1 MGKVTNKT
9 NGYRWALF
17 AVLCLFGLSL
27 LAQSGR
33 RGNKSKGRQKARIE
47 RRQDAQRVYLVHA
60 DVLHYDQMKM
70 PDAQILNGKVH
81 FTHNGARLYCD
92 SAYFFEASTTLRH
105 SGM

>member
-17 AVLCLFGLSL
+17 AVLCLLGLSL

-33 RGNKSKGRQKARIE
+33 RGKKSKGRQRARTE

-92 SAYFFEASTTLRH
+92 SAHFFEATN
-105 SGM
+105 